1 MSQVTVEK
9 LAEKIRV
16 PVDTLITQFEAVGV
30 TCADGKDHLLTEAE
44 IEKLLSKIS
53 ADKAAKGNSGNSAG
67 RLTITRRKREK
78 LKLKSSEEDK
88 EVTVVIKRKR
98 VFKPAEPGPQVEP
111 ELEILREEEAVEEP
125 IVESQE
131 TVSEVVEEKVVETSD
146 DKAEALDE
154 VSVSNQADSKEQ
166 VQDTASDNEDFLPKL
181 DESDAPAPNAEAPAK
196 DKDAAKKPSSKKK
209 KSKRRDDDSNTWGDS
224 SPSAK
229 RSSGANKK
237 EKRHQRHL
245 RHKLSADAAAKHAF
259 EKPTEPMTKDV
270 LIPETIVVSELAQ
283 RMSVK
288 AVEVIK
294 TLMRMGVMATINQSI
309 DQDTAVLVTEEMG
322 HTPVPQSTQTIEET
336 LMVEHDG
343 ERVSR
348 APIVTIMGHV
358 DHGKTSLLDYIR
370 RTKVAA
376 GEAGGITQHIGAYHV
391 DTPRG
396 MVTFLDTPGHAA
408 FSAMRA
414 RGASTTDICIVVVA
428 ADDGVKPQTI
438 EAIQH
443 AKAAGVPIIIAI
455 NKVDKE
461 EADIDRA
468 KNEVAQ
474 HDVIPEDWGGDTQ
487 FIPVSAKSGQGI
499 DELLEGILLQAE
511 VLELTAVE
519 DCPASGVVVEASVDK
534 GRGSVATIL
543 VKSGTL
549 KMGDFLLC
557 GNECGRVRAMMDE
570 VGRSIKTAGPSIPVQ
585 ILGLSGAPSAGDHA
599 LVIDD
604 ERKAKEVA
612 EFRQNK
618 EREQRIA
625 RQQASK
631 LESFMGKMGQDGGVQ
646 QLNIV
651 LKTDVQGS
659 SEALAEA
666 LEKLSTDQIKVNLVG
681 RGVGGLN
688 ASDIHLAMASNGV
701 LVGFNVRADAT
712 ARKLAQQE
720 GLKLHY
726 FSVIYD
732 VIDTIKQSMVGL
744 MEPQY
749 EEKIVGLAEVRDVF
763 RHPKMGAIAGC
774 MVLEGAVKRNKPIR
788 VLRDNIVIYE
798 GVLESLRRFKDD
810 VMEVK
815 SGIECGIGVKNYND
829 IKNGDQIE
837 VFESHRKEIT
847 L

>member
-1 MSQVTVEK
+1 MSKVTVEE

-16 PVDTLITQFEAVGV
+16 PVDTILTQLAAVGV
-30 TCADGKDHLLTEAE
+30 ACDAGKDHKITEGE
-44 IEKLLSKIS
+44 IEKLLSKIKDQKSGTTSS
-53 ADKAAKGNSGNSAG
+53 ANTG
-67 RLTITRRKREK
+67 RLTLTRRTQEK
-78 LKLKSSEEDK
+78 IKLKSSESDDK

-98 VFKPAEPGPQVEP
+98 VIQQPPKPVEVQPEPVV
-111 ELEILREEEAVEEP
+111 EAVSDTQEVASAA
-125 IVESQE
+125 IVE
-131 TVSEVVEEKVVETSD
+131 TKDVSAPVEVTEAPVTEK
-146 DKAEALDE
+146 
-154 VSVSNQADSKEQ
+154 SV
-166 VQDTASDNEDFLPKL
+166 
-181 DESDAPAPNAEAPAK
+181 EAPAEK
-196 DKDAAKKPSSKKK
+196 VTEDTPPAQPAEVASAPAKPAPVEHKSPNKKK
-209 KSKRRDDDSNTWGDS
+209 KGRRTDADKSAWG
-224 SPSAK
+224 
-229 RSSGANKK
+229 SGAGARRGASGARGKD
-237 EKRHQRHL
+237 KRGGRFGA
-245 RHKLSADAAAKHAF
+245 RGRTADKQSSKHAF
-259 EKPTEPMTKDV
+259 ERPTEPVAKEV
-270 LIPETIVVSELAQ
+270 LIPEIIVVTELAQ

-294 TLMRMGVMATINQSI
+294 SLMKLGVMVTINQSI
-309 DQDTAVLVTEEMG
+309 DQDTAVLVVEEMG
-322 HTPVPQSTQTIEET
+322 HTAVPQSTETIEES
-336 LMVEHDG
+336 LIVEYDG
-343 ERVSR
+343 ERVTR

-391 DTPRG
+391 TTPRG

-414 RGASTTDICIVVVA
+414 RGAGSTDIVIVVVA
-428 ADDGVKPQTI
+428 ADDGVKPQTV

-443 AKAAGVPIIIAI
+443 AKAAGVPIIIAM

-461 EADIDRA
+461 EADLDRA
-468 KNEVAQ
+468 KNEVSQ
-474 HDVIPEDWGGDTQ
+474 HNVIPEDWGGDTQ
-487 FIPVSAKSGQGI
+487 FMPVSAKTGAGV
-499 DELLEGILLQAE
+499 DELLEAILLQAE
-511 VLELTAVE
+511 VLELKAVD
-519 DCPASGVVVEASVDK
+519 DCPASGIVVEASIDK
-534 GRGSVATIL
+534 GRGSVATVL
-543 VKSGTL
+543 VKNGTL
-549 KMGDFLLC
+549 KIGDFLLC
-557 GNECGRVRAMMDE
+557 GNECGRVRAMTDE
-570 VGRSIKTAGPSIPVQ
+570 VGRPVKKAGPSIPVQ
-585 ILGLSGAPSAGDHA
+585 VLGLSAAPSAGDLA
-599 LVIDD
+599 QVIDD

-618 EREQRIA
+618 ERELRIA

-631 LESFMGKMGQDGGVQ
+631 MESFMGKMGDDTANR

-659 SEALAEA
+659 SEALAES
-666 LEKLSTDQIKVNLVG
+666 LEKLSTDKIKVNLVG
-681 RGVGGLN
+681 RGVGALN
-688 ASDIHLAMASNGV
+688 ASDIHLAMASGGV
-701 LVGFNVRADAT
+701 LVGFNVRADTT

-732 VIDTIKQSMVGL
+732 VIDTIKQSMLGL

-774 MVLEGAVKRNKPIR
+774 MVLEGGVKRNKTIR
-788 VLRDNIVIYE
+788 VLRENVVIYE

-829 IKNGDQIE
+829 IKPGDQIE
-837 VFESHRKEIT
+837 VFESHRKEVT